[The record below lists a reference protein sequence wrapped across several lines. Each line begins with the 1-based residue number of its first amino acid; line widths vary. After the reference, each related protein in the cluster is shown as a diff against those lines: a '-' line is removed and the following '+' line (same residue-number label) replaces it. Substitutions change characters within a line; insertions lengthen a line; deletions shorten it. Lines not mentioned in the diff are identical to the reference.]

1 MVYKKLRP
9 SITEL
14 APFIIQSIDE
24 GKAVKLTVTGNS
36 MLPLFRD
43 GKDNVT
49 IEKATE
55 FKKYDIVLYQRQ
67 NGQYVLHRIVSAKND
82 SFVFAGDNET
92 IKENGIISSSCIAK
106 VTSFE
111 RSGETFKTDAL
122 WYRVYCRIWVWFFP
136 LRRPLGKFI
145 RICAK
150 FLHKIIFKS

>member
-1 MVYKKLRP
+1 MACKKLKP

-14 APFIIQSIDE
+14 APFIIQSLDE

-43 GKDNVT
+43 GKDYVT
-49 IEKATE
+49 IEKTSG

-67 NGQYVLHRIVSAKND
+67 SGQYVLHRIISAKNN

-92 IKENGIISSSCIAK
+92 VKEKDITSSSCIAK
-106 VTSFE
+106 VTSFQ

-122 WYRVYCRIWVWFFP
+122 WYRAYCRIWVWFFP
-136 LRRPLGKFI
+136 IRRPLGKALHFF
-145 RICAK
+145 AK